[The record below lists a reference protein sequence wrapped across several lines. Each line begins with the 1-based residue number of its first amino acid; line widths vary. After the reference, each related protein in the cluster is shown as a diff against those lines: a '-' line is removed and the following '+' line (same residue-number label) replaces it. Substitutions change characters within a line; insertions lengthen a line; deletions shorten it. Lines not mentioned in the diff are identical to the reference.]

1 MMIIQLVVIL
11 WFTIRIFARQ
21 KKLARVLDKEL
32 IYPSKVEDIC
42 LFEQDYENGLF
53 NCNHKEIWLFFEENS
68 NYNYVE
74 IRNLIKGWLEEASK
88 LEVLTPLFHTLR
100 WCQKLEEASKLEV
113 LTPKLWINL
122 FHFQLEEV
130 SKLEVLT

>member
-32 IYPSKVEDIC
+32 IYPSKVEGIC
-42 LFEQDYENGLF
+42 LFEQDYENGYF
-53 NCNHKEIWLFFEENS
+53 YCNHKEIWLFFEENS

-88 LEVLTPLFHTLR
+88 LEVLTPDKAMLSCDY
-100 WCQKLEEASKLEV
+100 WLEEASKLEV
-113 LTPKLWINL
+113 LTP
-122 FHFQLEEV
+122 FPSSF
-130 SKLEVLT
+130 